1 MPSAASILEDLSRAV
16 FAGQPEEVLRIFRTG
31 ETEAFE
37 APSLL
42 SALTSGLHEARKKLA
57 AAAATVAE
65 FLLSV
70 DALHAGVGCLK
81 PRLSEPQNKPRVVI
95 GVVQGDVHELGAEII
110 AGVMDAMGYSVLR
123 LGTGKGPDQFIEAL
137 NSSRAKLL
145 GLSSMMTTT
154 LPAMRE
160 TIERCRRAC
169 PDVRI
174 MVGGAALDSSIAQTM
189 GADGYAASVVELPDE
204 LERLEALAGSGEE
217 ERKYTDYER
226 KIQVIEKGSRHGA

>member
-1 MPSAASILEDLSRAV
+1 MPSTSSILADLSQAV
-16 FAGQPEEVLRIFRTG
+16 FAGKSEEVLRIFQ
-31 ETEAFE
+31 TEAAKAVE
-37 APSLL
+37 APVLL
-42 SALTSGLHEARKKLA
+42 SALTSGLHAARNKLA

-70 DALHAGVGCLK
+70 DALHAGAGSLK
-81 PRLSEPQNKPRVVI
+81 TRLADSPTKPAVVI

-110 AGVMDAMGYSVLR
+110 SGVMDAMGYSVFR
-123 LGTGKGPDQFIEAL
+123 LGPGNGPDQFIEAL

-154 LPAMRE
+154 LPAMKE

-169 PDVRI
+169 PEVRI
-174 MVGGAALDSSIAQTM
+174 MIGGAALDKPLAEAL

-204 LERLEALAGSGEE
+204 LERLGMPTALGDEA
-217 ERKYTDYER
+217 RKYTDYER